1 MKIHT
6 LKKRIPYQ
14 LLHMVAYLSY
24 YLKIRKNNATRVMIF
39 AQGRTGSTLLED
51 LLCSTSYFNKRGEIL
66 AAGTGSK
73 IKYPYQYVNG
83 LSKIRPN
90 KNFIFHVKIYQLTD
104 RKRKVNPEDFLR
116 RMEKKGWK
124 IIYLKRLNKLNQVI
138 SYEISVIRK
147 SHQKYDDKN
156 EEFSIRLDPVSVKNR
171 IERRMNFER
180 SEDEILENMD
190 CLRLVYEDDLLN
202 SNNHQDTVN
211 RILDYIGLERRPCF
225 TKLRKVNKSKQ
236 KDVIENYDEV
246 INYLKEHKMLNFVE

>member
-1 MKIHT
+1 
-6 LKKRIPYQ
+6 
-14 LLHMVAYLSY
+14 
-24 YLKIRKNNATRVMIF
+24 
-39 AQGRTGSTLLED
+39 
-51 LLCSTSYFNKRGEIL
+51 
-66 AAGTGSK
+66 
-73 IKYPYQYVNG
+73 
-83 LSKIRPN
+83 
-90 KNFIFHVKIYQLTD
+90 
-104 RKRKVNPEDFLR
+104 
-116 RMEKKGWK
+116 MENKGWK

-147 SHQKYDDKN
+147 SHQKYDDRN